1 VPAAVVKMTVFDDD
15 NVTSV
20 TTPHILSISAKKIC
34 PSLVVIF
41 FSLI

>member
-1 VPAAVVKMTVFDDD
+1 MPTVVVKTAVFNDG
-15 NVTSV
+15 NIISA
-20 TTPHILSISAKKIC
+20 TTPHILSVSANIC